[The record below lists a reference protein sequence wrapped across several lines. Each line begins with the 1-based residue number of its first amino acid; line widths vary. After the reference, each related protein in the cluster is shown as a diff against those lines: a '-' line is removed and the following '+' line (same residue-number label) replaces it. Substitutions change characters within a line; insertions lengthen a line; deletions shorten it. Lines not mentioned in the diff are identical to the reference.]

1 MRKLGISLVSLTVL
15 FLLTSLCDLGHFTCT
30 VHVDCSEL
38 AVTRGGLAVA
48 IHRHLLVSCVIN
60 VQTLRGIIKTFTV

>member
-1 MRKLGISLVSLTVL
+1 MVALTVL
-15 FLLTSLCDLGHFTCT
+15 FLVTSLCDFGHFTCT

-48 IHRHLLVSCVIN
+48 IHRHLLVSCVMN
-60 VQTLRGIIKTFTV
+60 V